1 MNKLDEFLKTYL
13 PNEDKILKSCCDNK
27 EMIISPNLIKY
38 VCINCG
44 TTNDNIY
51 TVDDIEKFK
60 GNYVKTFIGYS
71 ANSKLRRKIYRLQ
84 KWTNYDRLDIKMN
97 EYLEYI
103 SNLPIDD
110 ELVITFTRIKFKEL
124 LPKMNIRGNNRKAL
138 ICYCLYNSY
147 LYYKKDVDID
157 ELMVMLE
164 INYKNYNDTNKK
176 IPYNRIFYIEKI
188 NYYLGLIDNKI
199 NKNYLISIY
208 NLFYNISD
216 EFNKKTLVI
225 GLIYHILEEKEI
237 GKLSKDKMRI
247 NFLELFK
254 ISDSSLYVITFHIN
268 QNKNIIYK
276 YIINE

>member
-1 MNKLDEFLKTYL
+1 MNNLNKFLETYL
-13 PNEDKILKSCCDNK
+13 PNEDKILKSCCNNK
-27 EMIISPNLIKY
+27 KMIISPNLIKY

-44 TTNDNIY
+44 TVNDNIY
-51 TVDDIEKFK
+51 TIDDIEKFK

-71 ANSKLRRKIYRLQ
+71 PNSKLRSKIYRLQ

-97 EYLEYI
+97 EYLEFI
-103 SNLPIDD
+103 TNLPIDD
-110 ELVITFTRIKFKEL
+110 ETVINFTRIKFKEL

-157 ELMVMLE
+157 ELMVMLK

-176 IPYNRIFYIEKI
+176 IPYDKIFYIENL

-225 GLIYHILEEKEI
+225 GLIYYILEEQEKN
-237 GKLSKDKMRI
+237 KLLIEKMRMD
-247 NFLELFK
+247 FLIKFK
-254 ISDSSLYVITFHIN
+254 ISDSSLYVILFHIN
-268 QNKNIIYK
+268 QNKNILYK
-276 YIINE
+276 YIKNE

>member
-1 MNKLDEFLKTYL
+1 MNKLDKFLKTYL
-13 PNEDKILKSCCDNK
+13 PNEDKIIKSCCNNK
-27 EMIISPNLIKY
+27 QMFISPNLIKY

-44 TTNDNIY
+44 ITTNDIY
-51 TVDDIEKFK
+51 NVDDVEKFK

-71 ANSKLRRKIYRLQ
+71 ANSKLRSKIYRLQ
-84 KWTNYDRLDIKMN
+84 KWNNYDRLDIKMN
-97 EYLEYI
+97 EYLEFI
-103 SNLPIDD
+103 TNLPIDD

-157 ELMVMLE
+157 DLMVMLN

-176 IPYNRIFYIEKI
+176 IPYDKIFYIEKI

-208 NLFYNISD
+208 NLFFNISD

-225 GLIYHILEEKEI
+225 GLIYYILEEKEND
-237 GKLSKDKMRI
+237 KLLKDIMRI
-247 NFLELFK
+247 KFLDLFK

-276 YIINE
+276 YIKNE